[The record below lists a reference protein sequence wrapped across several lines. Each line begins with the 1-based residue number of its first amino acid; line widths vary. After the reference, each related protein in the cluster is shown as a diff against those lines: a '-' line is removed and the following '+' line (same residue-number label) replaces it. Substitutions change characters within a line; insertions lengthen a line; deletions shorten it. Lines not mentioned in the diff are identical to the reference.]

1 MENKFDLIVAGGG
14 FGGVASAISAA
25 RGGAKVLLIERYNC
39 FGGAASYGLV
49 TPFMYYWTTLPET
62 GERKYLCGNLFREI
76 VDEMNKIIDVKLPD
90 DEPTIELFDE
100 ELLKI
105 VLNRMV
111 KAAGVT
117 VLFNTSVIGVKED
130 DGTLSSVE
138 VFGMGRKYE
147 FFADYF
153 IDATGDAELS
163 TLAGCE
169 SQLGRAADNLCQ
181 PMTLCFRL
189 GGIDKDKFREVKPS
203 INKIYQDFK
212 KKGLI
217 KNPRENVLTFDN
229 PNEGMIHFNTTRIA
243 RKNPID
249 IFELTEAEF
258 EAREQVF
265 EILAFLR
272 NNIEGFEKARVIST
286 ALHIGIR
293 ESRKVVGEYTITQE
307 DLISLRRFDDAI
319 AAANYAIDIHNPEGT
334 GTTCRFFE
342 EGTWYHI
349 PYRCLIPKKMKNML
363 VVGKCISATHEAH
376 SSYRIMPYCAE
387 LGQAAGTAISLA
399 KKMGV
404 SDVRDVDVKALQEI
418 LRGEGY
424 LI

>member
-25 RGGAKVLLIERYNC
+25 RRGVKVLLIERYNC
-39 FGGAASYGLV
+39 LGGAASYGLV
-49 TPFMYYWTTLPET
+49 TPFMYYWTVMPKS
-62 GERKYLCGNLFREI
+62 GERKYLCGSLFREI
-76 VDEMNKIIDVKLPD
+76 VTEMNKIIDVKLPD

-117 VLFNTSVIGVKED
+117 VLFNASVIGANEK
-130 DGTLSSVE
+130 DGVLSSVE
-138 VFGMGRKYE
+138 VFGMGKKHE

-169 SQLGRAADNLCQ
+169 CQLGRDADSLCQ

-189 GGIDKDKFREVKPS
+189 GGIDKEKFREVKPR
-203 INKIYQDFK
+203 INGIYQDCK
-212 KKGLI
+212 KRGLI

-229 PNEGMIHFNTTRIA
+229 ANEGMIHFNTTRVA
-243 RKNPID
+243 RKNPTD

-265 EILAFLR
+265 EMLDFLR
-272 NNIEGFEKARVIST
+272 NNIEGFEKARIIST
-286 ALHIGIR
+286 ALHIGVR

-307 DLISLRRFDDAI
+307 DLISLKRFDDAI

-342 EGTWYHI
+342 DGTWYTI

-363 VVGKCISATHEAH
+363 VVGKCISAKHEAH

-387 LGQAAGTAISLA
+387 LGQAAGCAISLLLA
-399 KKMGV
+399 DKA
-404 SDVRDVDVKALQEI
+404 DVRDVDMNKLQEI
-418 LRGEGY
+418 LRGEGFE
-424 LI
+424 I